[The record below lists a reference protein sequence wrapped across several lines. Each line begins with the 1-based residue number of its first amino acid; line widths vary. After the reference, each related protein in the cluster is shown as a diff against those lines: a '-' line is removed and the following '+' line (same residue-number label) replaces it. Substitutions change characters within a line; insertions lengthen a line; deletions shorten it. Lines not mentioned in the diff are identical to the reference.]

1 MKLVV
6 VEAVFPPAEREAAVA
21 LLRDRADAVRA
32 MDGCERYA
40 VHRSVDDGGGV
51 AIVQRWTSTEAF
63 DAYRASDAFAALGR
77 DLKPMMSVPPSTTVA
92 DVDG

>member
-6 VEAVFPPAEREAAVA
+6 VEAAFPPTDREAAIA
-21 LLRDRADAVRA
+21 LFRDRADAVRA

-40 VHRSVDDGGGV
+40 VHRSVDDDGGV
-51 AIVQRWTSTEAF
+51 AIVQRWTSAAAF

-77 DLKPMMSVPPSTTVA
+77 DLKPMMVAPPSTTVA

>member
-6 VEAVFPPAEREAAVA
+6 VEVAFPPADREDAVA
-21 LLRDRADAVRA
+21 LFRDRADAVRA

-40 VHRSVDDGGGV
+40 VRRSVDDEGGV
-51 AIVQRWTSTEAF
+51 AIVQRWAPMDAS

-77 DLKPMMSVPPSTTVA
+77 ELKPMMSAPPSTTAA